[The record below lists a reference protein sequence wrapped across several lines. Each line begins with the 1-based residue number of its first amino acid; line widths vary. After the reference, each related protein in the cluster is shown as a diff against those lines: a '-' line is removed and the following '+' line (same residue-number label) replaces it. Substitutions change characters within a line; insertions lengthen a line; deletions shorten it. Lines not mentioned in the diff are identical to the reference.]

1 MSVLSIQSHTAAG
14 HVGNDAAV
22 FCLERLGIPVMAV
35 HTLQFSNHTGR
46 PFQGMTFDAE
56 HLTKVIDGIEN
67 FCGFSACNAVLSG
80 YLGKKETGQVVL
92 NAVQKVKKDN
102 PNALYC
108 CDPVMGDEQSGLF
121 VKEEIADFFINNA
134 LDSADILTPNQFE
147 LEILSKKKSETL
159 SQTIDSA
166 QILRKKHK
174 ISVIAVT
181 SLKIKEISND
191 ETAVLVVADEGCFYV
206 KTPKVPFK
214 EPLTGTGDMFSAIFL
229 AHLLSGKNTSES
241 LAFTVSSLFGIIKK
255 TAANK
260 ERETALI
267 AFQNDLVSPE
277 YLFPAI
283 LIER

>member
-1 MSVLSIQSHTAAG
+1 
-14 HVGNDAAV
+14 
-22 FCLERLGIPVMAV
+22 
-35 HTLQFSNHTGR
+35 
-46 PFQGMTFDAE
+46 
-56 HLTKVIDGIEN
+56 
-67 FCGFSACNAVLSG
+67 
-80 YLGKKETGQVVL
+80 
-92 NAVQKVKKDN
+92 
-102 PNALYC
+102 
-108 CDPVMGDEQSGLF
+108 MGDEQSGLF
-121 VKEEIADFFINNA
+121 VKEEITDFFINNA

-147 LEILSKKKSETL
+147 LEILSKKRVETL
-159 SQTIDSA
+159 SQAIDSA

-206 KTPKVPFK
+206 KTPKIPFK

-229 AHLLSGKNTSES
+229 AHLLSGKSTSES
-241 LAFTVSSLFGIIKK
+241 LAFTVSSLFGIIQK

-283 LIER
+283 LIEC